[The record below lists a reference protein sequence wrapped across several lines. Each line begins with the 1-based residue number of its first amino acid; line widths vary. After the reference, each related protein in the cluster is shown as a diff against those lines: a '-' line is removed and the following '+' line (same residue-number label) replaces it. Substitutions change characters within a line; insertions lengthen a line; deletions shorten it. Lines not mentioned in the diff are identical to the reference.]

1 MEILFTGEW
10 PLYVFYKQ
18 ASQEGNPMPKPLI
31 FVLNLV
37 IKCQTGQVMER
48 AAGLT
53 YRVLLA
59 FFPFLIFLMSLLG
72 FMYLDTSAILEP
84 LYGVL
89 PGDVAVLVADF
100 LQGLEETRSR
110 GLLSAGLF
118 FSVYNSANGFRAIIR
133 SANAAFDTRDERGIV
148 KQVAL
153 SIGMMLLFAVVIV
166 VMLVLLV
173 LGRHI
178 WDLFVHDDL
187 EVLFVPLSAAAAL
200 IVMIFA
206 TTLIYKLALAKK
218 IRLRQVLPGAVITV
232 LAWAV
237 SSGVFGF
244 AITNF
249 TQYPAIYGSIAGV
262 FILILWLNLVSVI
275 LLVGNE
281 INALL
286 AD

>member
-1 MEILFTGEW
+1 MSKLAIFALN
-10 PLYVFYKQ
+10 LAIQCQ
-18 ASQEGNPMPKPLI
+18 ASQ
-31 FVLNLV
+31 VL
-37 IKCQTGQVMER
+37 ER

-72 FMYLDTSAILEP
+72 FTHLDTSAILAP
-84 LYGVL
+84 IYDVL
-89 PGDVAVLVADF
+89 PGDVSVLVADF
-100 LQGLEETRSR
+100 LNGLEETRSR

-133 SANAAFDTRDERGIV
+133 SANAAFDTPDRRGIV

-153 SIGMMLLFAVVIV
+153 SLAMMILFAVVLV
-166 VMLVLLV
+166 VMLVMLV
-173 LGRHI
+173 LGRYV
-178 WDLFVHDDL
+178 WDIFVHDDF
-187 EVLFVPLSAAAAL
+187 EMLFMPLSTAGAL
-200 IVMIFA
+200 IIMTFA
-206 TTLIYKLALAKK
+206 TMLIYKLALAKK
-218 IRLRQVLPGAVITV
+218 IRLKQVLPGAVMTV

-237 SSGVFGF
+237 SSAVFGF

-262 FILILWLNLVSVI
+262 FILILWLNLICVI

-286 AD
+286 TEYWTSLETPNERP